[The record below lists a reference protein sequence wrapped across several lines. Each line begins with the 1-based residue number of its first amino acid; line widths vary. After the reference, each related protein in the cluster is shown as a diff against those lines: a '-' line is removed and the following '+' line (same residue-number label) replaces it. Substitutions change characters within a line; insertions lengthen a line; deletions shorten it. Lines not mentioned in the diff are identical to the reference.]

1 MKIINSLFEPPSG
14 FLNNILAYHCS
25 HSDDTG
31 KETESGSEK
40 PAAPRPA
47 ATWSSSLEETKDPV
61 KLQTNV
67 GCSDNDENDENYID
81 SEDGEYIDDEVCVCV
96 EPL

>member
-67 GCSDNDENDENYID
+67 GCSDNDENDGNYID
-81 SEDGEYIDDEVCVCV
+81 SEDGKYNDDEVCVCV
-96 EPL
+96 EP